1 MTLKRAFLVM
11 LLQVWWWEFFRE
23 KYVTSQEIID
33 LANDEAT
40 IGVPEGM
47 HASVKYFYRPTCWV
61 ALRVVLDK
69 LEIRSACGL
78 DSILDQLKNDVID
91 NFVVERD
98 GSCARPVKWSV
109 KQVREYRSMTDEE
122 RAAFLAARKE
132 AGLKIDP
139 ATAEVDWSYEQTLDP
154 YGIDP
159 DLAKELYQVGRQYFA
174 RAPGSDIWVC
184 FHDLPDE
191 TREALWSKRPALVAP
206 QPGDENA

>member
-1 MTLKRAFLVM
+1 MSFDKASLVI

-33 LANDEAT
+33 LANDKT
-40 IGVPEGM
+40 MGVPDRM
-47 HASVKYFYRPTCWV
+47 HASEEYFFRPTCWIV
-61 ALRVVLDK
+61 LRAVLDK
-69 LEIRSACGL
+69 LEIRNGCDL
-78 DSILDQLKNDVID
+78 DSVLDEVKNEVLD

-98 GSCARPVKWSV
+98 GSCVQPVKWRV
-109 KQVREYRSMTDEE
+109 KQVREYRRMTDEE
-122 RAAFLAARKE
+122 RDAFLAARKE

-139 ATAEVDWSYEQTLDP
+139 ATAEVDWSYEQALDP

-159 DLAKELYQVGRQYFA
+159 DLPKALYQVGRQYFA

-191 TREALWSKRPALVAP
+191 TREALWSKRPVLVVP
-206 QPGDENA
+206 QRGDENA